1 MIYNYIQG
9 FRLINAI
16 VRSLPAA
23 NIETLLTDEVR
34 ASAFTKACGF
44 YSQQARFLETPLALQ
59 NMALSAK
66 AYALL
71 PEGVRLGILNDQTAI
86 QNLTATILGE
96 DQATFGFD
104 DISQFVGDQAV
115 MSVVF
120 SSEPASQV
128 IAASA
133 TAMNAIV
140 NSGAALSVLWQPGG
154 QPGVEALKGVLTAQK
169 AFVDGPY
176 YAEAFKPAVL
186 AGILLDGQLFA
197 ASGTFTVPAY
207 VTSVHVVCVGKG
219 GDGQGKQEESSSP
232 NGTGG
237 GGGALCWKNAIDVAG
252 YKEIAI
258 TIDTDSSKFLSVT
271 AGAGRNSNRGTF
283 SGGDGGGNG
292 GTGYGYNSGTGSGGA
307 GGAGGYSGDGGR
319 GQYHSFSD
327 ENNKAAPGSGGG
339 GGGGASIT
347 NGVSGLATAGGGV
360 GIYGQGPDGAAGI
373 YGGDTRGK
381 AGSAGTN
388 GNINGGA
395 YGGGGSG
402 RGGIGGPGVVRIIW
416 GASRAFPST
425 NVEKIV

>member
-23 NIETLLTDEVR
+23 NIDTLLTDAVR
-34 ASAFTKACGF
+34 SSAFTRACGF
-44 YSQQARFLETPLALQ
+44 YSQQSRFLETPLALQ
-59 NMALSAK
+59 NLALSAK

-96 DQATFGFD
+96 DPATFTFD

-115 MSVVF
+115 MTVVF

-128 IAASA
+128 IAAST
-133 TAMNAIV
+133 TAMNAVV
-140 NSGAALSVLWQPGG
+140 NSGAALSVLWTKAPII
-154 QPGVEALKGVLTAQK
+154 EAAKTSNAAKK

-186 AGILLDGQLFA
+186 NGIILGEQLFTV
-197 ASGTFTVPAY
+197 SGTFTAPAY

-219 GDGQGKQEESSSP
+219 GDGQGKQESSSDP
-232 NGTGG
+232 FGTGG

-252 YKEIAI
+252 YEEITI
-258 TIDTDSSKFLSVT
+258 TIDTASSKFLSVT
-271 AGAGRNSNRGTF
+271 AGAGINSYGGTF
-283 SGGDGGGNG
+283 SGGDGGGKG
-292 GTGYGYNSGTGSGGA
+292 GTGYAYNSSTGSGGA

-319 GQYHSFSD
+319 GQYHSFND
-327 ENNKAAPGSGGG
+327 ELYKATPGSGGG

-347 NGVSGLATAGGGV
+347 QGVYNLATAGGGV
-360 GIYGQGPDGAAGI
+360 GIYGQGLNGAAGI

-388 GNINGGA
+388 GDIHGGA

-402 RGGIGGPGVVRIIW
+402 RGGKGGPGVVRIIW